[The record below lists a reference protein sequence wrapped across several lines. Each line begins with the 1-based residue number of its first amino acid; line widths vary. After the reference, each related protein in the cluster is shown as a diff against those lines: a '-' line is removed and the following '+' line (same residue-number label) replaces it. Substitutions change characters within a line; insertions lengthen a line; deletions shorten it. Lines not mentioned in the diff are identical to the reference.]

1 MNRILIFA
9 VFIYFISGCNG
20 QKKVENRAF
29 KVFNEGVSI
38 SLDAVNS
45 AENGN
50 FEEAEKLNKQAIIK
64 FEETLKIN
72 PEHSGATSA
81 LGHSYYL
88 IRDFQK
94 GIEWYEKA
102 IELDSNSNSNSA
114 INYLEYGLC
123 LINKGEIRSGK
134 ESIDKAIVID
144 NSQETLDH
152 VVYGIMDIGVLAF
165 DYGKGYEEQEEQE
178 KGLDYKKFAVGVL
191 FTAHQIDSTNNE
203 VISNIIQFTE
213 LLGDSTTANIYR
225 DKLK

>member
-1 MNRILIFA
+1 MNLIA
-9 VFIYFISGCNG
+9 GCNG
-20 QKKVENRAF
+20 QKKEEAYE
-29 KVFNEGVSI
+29 VFNEGVSI

-50 FEEAEKLNKQAIIK
+50 FEEAEKLNKQAILK
-64 FEETLKIN
+64 FEETFKID
-72 PEHSGATSA
+72 PEHSGAASA

-102 IELDSNSNSNSA
+102 IELDSNSA
-114 INYLEYGLC
+114 VNYLEYGLC
-123 LINKGEIRSGK
+123 LINKGDIMGGK
-134 ESIDKAIVID
+134 ESIDKAITID
-144 NSQETLDH
+144 NSQRTLNH
-152 VVYGIMDIGVLAF
+152 AVYSIMDIGILAF
-165 DYGKGYEEQEEQE
+165 DYGKGYEEQGEPE

-203 VISNIIQFTE
+203 VISNIIEFTE